1 MTVSSDIPSIT
12 YQGDGVTTL
21 FNFGF
26 RIIQES
32 DLKVFI
38 DTVQQVQFSDYDIS
52 NLTEEGGDVVFIVAP
67 PALTDV
73 LLTRA
78 TAKTQQVDL
87 EPFSEFPAN
96 TLEFGLDKLTLIT
109 QEIEQR
115 FVDDINPKV
124 FSVFGRVG
132 NVVAD
137 ITDYSAFYA
146 DLTDYNAH
154 KANVDAHHSQKHL
167 LFGSDHTDV
176 DLTTAPIV
184 GSGLVWIGSF
194 WEALDVWVAAGY
206 GSVVQNTPV
215 GIPDLGAGFTVLPTN
230 AGGITKPRA
239 ITQDFANDGL
249 RFNIEGVWNVN
260 IVFSMVHAE
269 SNSGR
274 QIIIQLYDSTA
285 DVVISAVVLPI
296 ARNQPG
302 TYFSASILAEVITAA
317 VGDLFQIRVGGGD
330 VVAGVTLQ
338 TYEFA
343 ASHVSEFT
351 A

>member
-115 FVDDINPKV
+115 IVDDINPTV

-146 DLTDYNAH
+146 DLIDYNDH
-154 KANVDAHHSQKHL
+154 KAADDAHHNQVHL
-167 LFGSDHTDV
+167 LYGPDHSDV
-176 DLTTAPIV
+176 DTTNPPVTGA
-184 GSGLVWIGSF
+184 GLVFIEGTG
-194 WEALDVWVAAGY
+194 WVSLRAFVSVGY
-206 GSVVQNTPV
+206 GGVIQNTPV
-215 GIPDLGAGFTVLPTN
+215 GIPDLGAGFTVLPAN
-230 AGGITKPRA
+230 AGRITTPRA
-239 ITQDFANDGL
+239 IIQDFANNGL
-249 RFNIEGVWNVN
+249 AFSIEGVWTIN
-260 IVFSMVHAE
+260 IVFSLVHTE

-274 QIIIQLYDSTA
+274 QIIVQLYNSTA
-285 DVVISAVVLPI
+285 DIVASAVVLPI

-302 TYFSASILAEVITAA
+302 TYFSATILAEVITAA
-317 VGDLFQIRVGGGD
+317 VGDLFQIRVGGD